1 METSDQSTSQ
11 APATGSLYWAMAG
24 ILLVLIAMG
33 TGSQSG
39 PRNWHDAISGKKT
52 LKIAP
57 EKLNVTYIT
66 PHLDASLGVGTNVLW
81 CGTMQLAWNEACDLV
96 GGELHFDQDHPMVM
110 ALNQRSFTKESI
122 DAASYVA
129 MAGFVK
135 TNIHQSIR
143 HAIQKKFGDSF
154 KPGFVPGKN
163 LTPRPQDFVAYACLY
178 KHLAFPTA
186 FERLDEDLNFDGVP
200 VGAFGLATFKPVYT
214 NLYPQVLILDYQNE
228 DDFVI
233 ELKTKSEGD
242 RLILAKVPAQQTLA
256 ETVAHV
262 RARASGTNAEPAT
275 RDDLLLVPRMKF
287 DLTRSFPEIEGRQLV
302 ATNASLA
309 TDLILLS
316 AVQNTRFEMNEQGV
330 ELRSEAHAAFGCS
343 KRNIPTPKHQMIFNK
358 PFLIIL
364 ERANARMPYF
374 ALWVDNAELLVRR

>member
-1 METSDQSTSQ
+1 
-11 APATGSLYWAMAG
+11 MAG
-24 ILLVLIAMG
+24 ILLVLIAIG
-33 TGSQSG
+33 TGSQG
-39 PRNWHDAISGKKT
+39 GARNWNAASSAEKV
-52 LKIAP
+52 LVVAS
-57 EKLNVTYIT
+57 EKLKGTQIT
-66 PHLDASLGVGTNVLW
+66 PHLDADLVAGTNVLW

-96 GGELHFDQDHPMVM
+96 GGDLHFDQDHPLVA

-122 DAASYVA
+122 DEESYVA

-143 HAIQKKFGDSF
+143 NAIKTKFGNSF

-178 KHLAFPTA
+178 KHLTFPTA
-186 FERLDEDLNFDGVP
+186 FDRLDDYLSFGGVP
-200 VGAFGLATFKPVYT
+200 VGAFGLATFKPAYT
-214 NLYPQVLILDYQNE
+214 NLYPQVLILDYQSE

-233 ELKTKSEGD
+233 ELSTKSEGD
-242 RLILAKVPAQQTLA
+242 RLILAKVPTRQTLA

-262 RARASGTNAEPAT
+262 RARISGTNAAPAN
-275 RDDLLLVPRMKF
+275 RDDILLVPRMKF
-287 DLTRSFPEIEGRQLV
+287 DLTRSFHEIEGRHLI

-309 TDLILLS
+309 RDLFLLS
-316 AVQNTRFEMNEQGV
+316 AVQNTRFEMNKKGV

-358 PFLIIL
+358 PFLIML
-364 ERANARMPYF
+364 ERTNAKMPYF

>member
-1 METSDQSTSQ
+1 
-11 APATGSLYWAMAG
+11 MAG

-39 PRNWHDAISGKKT
+39 ARNWHNAISGEKT
-52 LKIAP
+52 LKAAA
-57 EKLNVTYIT
+57 EQLKGTYIT
-66 PHLDASLGVGTNVLW
+66 PHLDASLGGGTNVLW

-96 GGELHFDQDHPMVM
+96 GGQLHFDQDHPMIV
-110 ALNQRSFTKESI
+110 ALNQRSFTKKSMDE
-122 DAASYVA
+122 ASYVA

-143 HAIQKKFGDSF
+143 NAIQKTFGPSF
-154 KPGFVPGKN
+154 KPGFIPGKN

-186 FERLDEDLNFDGVP
+186 FDRLDDVLIFGGVP
-200 VGAFGLATFKPVYT
+200 VGAFGLATFKPAYT
-214 NLYPQVLILDYQNE
+214 NLYSQVLILDYQTE

-242 RLILAKVPAQQTLA
+242 RLILAKVPPQQTLA
-256 ETVAHV
+256 ETVARV
-262 RARASGTNAEPAT
+262 RTRTSGTNAEPTT

-287 DLTRSFPEIEGRQLV
+287 DLTRSFPEIEGRQLI

-309 TDLILLS
+309 TDLVLLS
-316 AVQNTRFEMNEQGV
+316 AVQNTRFEMNEKGV

-364 ERANARMPYF
+364 ERANAKMPYF
-374 ALWVDNAELLVRR
+374 ALWVDNAELLLRR